1 MQVPSDDVMR
11 ALYFQTNFEIV
22 HMEFA
27 RGAALQSMFDAFD
40 QSEVSAAARAVSDC
54 VVDDAREIMS

>member
-1 MQVPSDDVMR
+1 MR
-11 ALYFQTNFEIV
+11 GLYFQTNFEIV